1 MNQDHVESIEEYE
14 PGSCREYWRS
24 MKQDHVESIG
34 GV

>member
-14 PGSCREYWRS
+14 PGSCRQWWS

-34 GV
+34 EV